1 MIIDN
6 ADRYTQKKLFCY
18 GGDNQKEPAL
28 IFN

>member
-18 GGDNQKEPAL
+18 GGDNQKEPE
-28 IFN
+28 INF